1 MKLKSAKEFSLFAK
15 IMRLLVPAAL
25 ICTALFNVPVFGQ
38 IKKARVLV
46 DSYAD
51 EGYLDTKETNDGLR
65 PETYHIVERKFV
77 GAIFVIKV
85 CEKFPSWRLPEI
97 LR

>member
-1 MKLKSAKEFSLFAK
+1 MKLKPAKEFSLCAK
-15 IMRLLVPAAL
+15 IMRLLAPAAL
-25 ICTALFNVPVFGQ
+25 ICAALCIDPVFGQ

-51 EGYLDTKETNDGLR
+51 KGYLDTKETDDGLR

-77 GAIFVIKV
+77 GVIFVIKV
-85 CEKFPSWRLPEI
+85 CDKFPSWRLTKI
-97 LR
+97 MR

>member
-1 MKLKSAKEFSLFAK
+1 MKRKSTKEFSFSAK

-25 ICTALFNVPVFGQ
+25 ICTALLIVPVYGQ
-38 IKKARVLV
+38 IRKARVLV

-51 EGYLDTKETNDGLR
+51 EGYPDTKETDDGLR

-77 GAIFVIKV
+77 GVIFVIKV
-85 CEKFPSWRLPEI
+85 CDKFPSWRLTKI
-97 LR
+97 MR

>member
-1 MKLKSAKEFSLFAK
+1 MKRKSAKEFSLFAE

-25 ICTALFNVPVFGQ
+25 ICKALFNVPVFGQ
-38 IKKARVLV
+38 IRKARVLV
-46 DSYAD
+46 DSYAY
-51 EGYLDTKETNDGLR
+51 EGYLDTKETDDGLY

-85 CEKFPSWRLPEI
+85 CEKFPSWRLPKI